1 MDKSALEAVIPHM
14 GPSRAARLPLGRAAL
29 QTVAVKDYIPL
40 LVAVVAAMTALVGYL
55 LNGAAG
61 RRTERMRRYAD
72 ALDAVE
78 RYQQLPY
85 TFRRRHN
92 ETAEIRDE
100 LARMLADVQVTLS
113 FHRRWLR
120 MDAAE
125 LGEAYGALVDKIKL
139 TNKALRTEA
148 LAAPP
153 AGRDVEIE
161 ISPGH
166 NYNQADERDEC
177 LRRMQKYLRLS
188 RNIF

>member
-1 MDKSALEAVIPHM
+1 VIFHPRLSCAGLTEPSAGTIAT
-14 GPSRAARLPLGRAAL
+14 RANHLH
-29 QTVAVKDYIPL
+29 TVSVKDYVPL
-40 LVAVVAAMTALVGYL
+40 LVAAVAAMTALVGYL
-55 LNGAAG
+55 LNSAAG

-100 LARMLADVQVTLS
+100 LARMLADVQVTLA

-125 LGEAYGALVDKIKL
+125 LGDAYDALVDKIQLK
-139 TNKALRTEA
+139 NKTFRKEA
-148 LAAPP
+148 LTAPP
-153 AGRDVEIE
+153 AGTDVEIE

-166 NYNQADERDEC
+166 QYDQAAERDEC

>member
-1 MDKSALEAVIPHM
+1 M
-14 GPSRAARLPLGRAAL
+14 SRAARLALRRATL
-29 QTVAVKDYIPL
+29 HTVPVKDYVPL
-40 LVAVVAAMTALVGYL
+40 LVATVAAMTALVGYL
-55 LNGAAG
+55 LNSAAG

-100 LARMLADVQVTLS
+100 LARMLADVQVTLA

-125 LGEAYGALVDKIKL
+125 LGEAYDALVDKIQL
-139 TNKALRTEA
+139 TNKAFRKEA

-153 AGRDVEIE
+153 AGKDVEIE

-166 NYNQADERDEC
+166 QYNQAIERDEC
-177 LRRMQKYLRLS
+177 IRRMQKYLRLTC
-188 RNIF
+188 NIF